1 MQLSVALKSMALMAT
16 IIIMF
21 VGIPMSAQGV
31 PPAMAASGDPS
42 TLAPGL
48 QTKPVSLGQD
58 GLLFSSE
65 DTSSQLRVHGFVQAD
80 GRFFSSD
87 LKDQSPDKLFFRRI
101 RPIFEGTLF
110 QALDFRFMPDFG
122 QNTPQIQDVYVELKL
137 LSFLRPRVGKFKTP
151 LGLEDLRS
159 DSEASFSERSLA
171 SDVVPLRE
179 VGAQLSGA
187 VLHHSI
193 SYAIGY
199 FNGTTDGSNG
209 NFQWRTSNEGVARI
223 FLQPFLTT
231 RPKPLRG
238 LGVGAGGSFAEESGK
253 LPSFKTVGQNI
264 FFKYSTKAIADGQ
277 HNRVS
282 PQAWYYWGP
291 VGLIGEYT
299 ISSQQ
304 VRNGLFARRL
314 SNQAWQ
320 ATASFMLTGEK
331 NSYAGMRPRHAF
343 EPQKGLRHL
352 GGWEVAA
359 RYSQLRVDRNAF
371 PLFANSKTAAAGAA
385 EWGLALNWYL
395 NRYARVMNAY
405 EHTSFQMASPQPAPL
420 HRENVLMSR
429 LQLAF

>member
-1 MQLSVALKSMALMAT
+1 MQFSARLKSAPIMAT
-16 IIIMF
+16 MLIMF
-21 VGIPMSAQGV
+21 MAMSLQAQSNS
-31 PPAMAASGDPS
+31 PQASPAHPSVLASNSNPS
-42 TLAPGL
+42 A
-48 QTKPVSLGQD
+48 VSFGKD
-58 GLLFSSE
+58 GLVFTSE

-87 LKDQSPDKLFFRRI
+87 LKDQSPDKFFFRRM

-110 QALDFRFMPDFG
+110 KTLDFRFMPDFG
-122 QNTPQIQDVYVELKL
+122 QNNPQIQDVYVELKL
-137 LSFLRPRVGKFKTP
+137 FSFLKPRLGKFKTP
-151 LGLEDLRS
+151 LGLENLRS
-159 DSEASFSERSLA
+159 DSESAFSERSLA
-171 SDVVPLRE
+171 SDLLPLRE
-179 VGAQLSGA
+179 VGMQLSGA

-199 FNGTTDGSNG
+199 FNGASDGSNG
-209 NFQWRTSNEGVARI
+209 NFQWRTSNEGVARL
-223 FLQPFLTT
+223 FLQPFLTSRSKT
-231 RPKPLRG
+231 LRG
-238 LGVGAGGSFAEESGK
+238 LGVGAGGSFADESGK
-253 LPSFKTVGQNI
+253 LPSFKTVGQDI
-264 FFKYSTKAIADGQ
+264 FFKYSAKAIADGQ

-282 PQAWYYWGP
+282 PQAWYYCGP

-304 VRNGLFARRL
+304 VRNILFARRL

-320 ATASFMLTGEK
+320 TTASFMLTGEN
-331 NSYAGMRPRHAF
+331 NSYAGMRPRRAF

-371 PLFANSKTAAAGAA
+371 PLFANPKTAAAGAA

-405 EHTSFQMASPQPAPL
+405 EHTSFQMASPQLASL
-420 HRENVLMSR
+420 HSENVVMSR